1 MKRLLAISA
10 LLFASSAFAAQ
21 DLTGP
26 WTIHYIINGNGTD
39 EGCHFVVT
47 NNNITG
53 ACRFLDKDRQVTGT
67 VVGNK
72 VTLQHEAEYN
82 NFTFTLLYTGTVDD
96 SGKIAG
102 TVLVKP
108 FNVDGIFT
116 AIRGTAPSQSASAG
130 WGKFP
135 TRDPH
140 TPGFVAAKDLPDG
153 ANAPV
158 NADGN
163 FVLGPTHTPAPE
175 VKVEPGIPQGKVIEF
190 VMNSTDSK
198 IYPGIA
204 RDPGTFGTPDPADP
218 AKLIVTTSHPS
229 PYTRHGTVYVPS
241 QYEPGTTLPFIVGT
255 DGPDRIL
262 FPILEN
268 LITQHRIPVMVAIS
282 IGSGGG
288 DAQGSERGLEY
299 NTMSGLYAKWV
310 EKEVLP

>member
-10 LLFASSAFAAQ
+10 LLFASSALAAQ

-39 EGCHFVVT
+39 EGCHLVVT
-47 NNNITG
+47 DNKITG
-53 ACRFLDKDRQVTGT
+53 TCRFLDKDRQVIGT

-72 VTLQHEAEYN
+72 VTLHHEAEYN
-82 NFTFTLLYTGTVDD
+82 NFTFTLVYTGTVDH

-108 FNVDGIFT
+108 FNVDGLFT
-116 AIRGTAPSQSASAG
+116 ATRGTAPSKSGSAG

-140 TPGFVAAKDLPDG
+140 TPGFVAAQHFPAG

-163 FVLGPTHTPAPE
+163 FGLGPTHTPAPE
-175 VKVEPGIPQGKVIEF
+175 VQLDLGVPQGKVIEF
-190 VMNSTDSK
+190 VMNSTASK

-204 RDPGTFGTPDPADP
+204 RDPGPFGTPDP
-218 AKLIVTTSHPS
+218 THP
-229 PYTRHGTVYVPS
+229 P
-241 QYEPGTTLPFIVGT
+241 
-255 DGPDRIL
+255 
-262 FPILEN
+262 
-268 LITQHRIPVMVAIS
+268 
-282 IGSGGG
+282 
-288 DAQGSERGLEY
+288 
-299 NTMSGLYAKWV
+299 
-310 EKEVLP
+310 